1 MVQRRHRTSN
11 FPLCRLPEGPTS
23 FLGERLCCLGCRSPR
38 SGIKSQARIALQPGR
53 KCFWHLPAASG
64 AVPKNSP
71 KTQNFALFASAGFL
85 AEALTGARSSITLI
99 LAGGS
104 FQRAV
109 RFTGRRQLAFFLALA
124 ALLLSPPAPRAQS
137 LRIAAASDL
146 QFAMDELASRY
157 QQQTEKKL
165 TVIYGSSGNFYAQIQ
180 NGAPFDLFFSA
191 DLLYAQKLI
200 DIHLAEPDSFFVYAR
215 GQLALWAP
223 AGAHLNLS
231 QSGFAVLRDPRVQK
245 IAIANPDHAPYGR
258 AAVAALQRAGVY
270 EQIKSKL
277 VFGENISQAAQFAQ
291 SGSAQVGIL
300 ALSLVLSPNMQS
312 GDRWLIPAD
321 LFPTLDQAAVLL
333 TVSPNKNEARAF
345 LEFIKSDTAREVLSR
360 HGFTLPES
368 IPAKAAK
375 QKP

>member
-11 FPLCRLPEGPTS
+11 FRLRGLPEGPTS
-23 FLGERLCCLGCRSPR
+23 FLGERLCCLGCGSPR

-64 AVPKNSP
+64 VVPKNSP
-71 KTQNFALFASAGFL
+71 KTQRFALFTSARL
-85 AEALTGARSSITLI
+85 AEALTGARSCITLI
-99 LAGGS
+99 LAGS
-104 FQRAV
+104 PHLAV

-124 ALLLSPPAPRAQS
+124 ALLLSPTAPRAQS

-200 DIHLAEPDSFFVYAR
+200 DTHLADPNSFFVYAR

-223 AGAHLNLS
+223 AAAHLNLS
-231 QSGFAVLRDPRVQK
+231 QSGFAALRDPRVQK

-258 AAVAALQRAGVY
+258 AALAALQRAGLY

-321 LFPTLDQAAVLL
+321 LSPTLEQAAVLL

-345 LEFIKSDTAREVLSR
+345 LEFVKSDTAREVLSR

>member
-1 MVQRRHRTSN
+1 M
-11 FPLCRLPEGPTS
+11 FE
-23 FLGERLCCLGCRSPR
+23 
-38 SGIKSQARIALQPGR
+38 
-53 KCFWHLPAASG
+53 
-64 AVPKNSP
+64 
-71 KTQNFALFASAGFL
+71 LFASAGFL

-99 LAGGS
+99 LAGS
-104 FQRAV
+104 SPHQAV
-109 RFTGRRQLAFFLALA
+109 RLTRRRQLAFFLALA

-200 DIHLAEPDSFFVYAR
+200 DAHLADPDSLFVYAR

-223 AGAHLNLS
+223 SVAHLNLS
-231 QSGFAVLRDPRVQK
+231 QSGFAALRDPRVQK

-258 AAVAALQRAGVY
+258 AAVAALQRAGLY

-345 LEFIKSDTAREVLSR
+345 LEFVKSDTAREVLLR

>member
-1 MVQRRHRTSN
+1 M
-11 FPLCRLPEGPTS
+11 
-23 FLGERLCCLGCRSPR
+23 
-38 SGIKSQARIALQPGR
+38 
-53 KCFWHLPAASG
+53 
-64 AVPKNSP
+64 
-71 KTQNFALFASAGFL
+71 SAGFL
-85 AEALTGARSSITLI
+85 GEALEGARSSITLI
-99 LAGGS
+99 PAGASAHLA
-104 FQRAV
+104 V
-109 RFTGRRQLAFFLALA
+109 PLTGCRRMAFILALA

-146 QFAMDELASRY
+146 QFAMDDLASRY
-157 QQQTEKKL
+157 EERTEGKL
-165 TVIYGSSGNFYAQIQ
+165 SLVYGSSGNFYAQIQ

-191 DLLYAQKLI
+191 DVLYAQELV
-200 DIHLAEPDSFFVYAR
+200 DAHLADPDSLFVYAR

-223 AGAHLNLS
+223 PSAHLNLS
-231 QSGFAVLRDPRVQK
+231 QNGFAVLRDPRVQK

-258 AAVAALQRAGVY
+258 AAVTALQRAGFY

-312 GDRWLIPAD
+312 GDRWLIPRD
-321 LFPTLDQAAVLL
+321 LFPSLDQAAVLL
-333 TVSPNKNEARAF
+333 TLSLNKNEARAF
-345 LEFIKSDTAREVLSR
+345 LEFVKSDTAREVLSR

-368 IPAKAAK
+368 IPPKAPK